1 MPTFRFNKL
10 VRDKLPGIYEKL
22 DQRITWRHLN
32 GLALLKA
39 LQDKLIEESAEI
51 PFENNNIE
59 SIIDELADV
68 EQVMDD
74 IKAKLAISDIE
85 VEKAKQRK
93 LVKKGGFSN
102 GIFVESIELKDDDEW
117 VEYYRRESEKYKE
130 E

>member
-22 DQRITWRHLN
+22 DQRLTWRHLN

-51 PFENNNIE
+51 PFESNNIE

-74 IKAKLAISDIE
+74 IKAKLAISDVE
-85 VEKAKQRK
+85 VEKTKQRK

>member
-10 VRDKLPGIYEKL
+10 VRDKLPAIYEKL
-22 DQRITWRHLN
+22 DQRITGRHLN

-74 IKAKLAISDIE
+74 IKAKLAISDVEI
-85 VEKAKQRK
+85 EKAKQRK
-93 LVKKGGFSN
+93 LAKKGGFSN